1 MSRIL
6 RTTLDPKERRLLIWT
21 SVASVLIFLS
31 SFAWIYGPVAIA
43 YWTYQPQEG
52 DILFQSL
59 PKSLLAKMMEGAT
72 DSPYSHCG
80 ILTKIDGEWMVC
92 EAYQKVKST
101 PLLEVIFRGKHYGF
115 AIYRLKPDKRPF
127 IDQTLRHVR
136 EQFDKPYDVRY
147 RMNDDEIYASELIFK
162 AYQQAS
168 GGESLGKLVYLG
180 QLRWKPYE
188 ETIRYFERGPAPL
201 RREIITPKNLSE
213 AEQLELIFSHR
224 IAPQRGMT
232 GSEDTSK
239 DNEKP
244 NLE

>member
-1 MSRIL
+1 
-6 RTTLDPKERRLLIWT
+6 
-21 SVASVLIFLS
+21 
-31 SFAWIYGPVAIA
+31 
-43 YWTYQPQEG
+43 
-52 DILFQSL
+52 
-59 PKSLLAKMMEGAT
+59 
-72 DSPYSHCG
+72 
-80 ILTKIDGEWMVC
+80 MVC

-168 GGESLGKLVYLG
+168 GGESLGKLVYHG

-201 RREIITPKNLSE
+201 RREIITPKNLSK